1 MIQELLT
8 TIKAEYATHKVQPIW
23 IQDTII
29 PSDINAVREE
39 TAIGSSEPPFLKQT
53 AEIRRDLWNKWLQK
67 EATIQAYTCKEG
79 RVIILSASTI
89 HPPSSWI
96 RIMRLLSP
104 MQKAQVIWF
113 ASDEERI
120 APQEGD
126 PIEALHINGGYAQ
139 KCNPRSIV
147 IYRKEEATRVLIHEL
162 LHASCSDP
170 DGSVS
175 HIEGDTEGWAEV
187 ILVALNAKGSQKA
200 FASLWKE
207 HSYYA
212 MKQAVSAEQFHNVK
226 SKEDYSYRYLIG
238 RLATFKRLGL
248 SVPKIDSLSRQI
260 KSLRLT
266 DKKLELNATD

>member
-8 TIKAEYATHKVQPIW
+8 TIKAEYATHKVPSIW
-23 IQDTII
+23 IQDTIT

-39 TAIGSSEPPFLKQT
+39 TEIGSSEPVFLKQT

-79 RVIILSASTI
+79 RVVILSVVAI
-89 HPPSSWI
+89 HPPKQWI
-96 RIMRLLSP
+96 RIFRLLSP
-104 MQKAQVIWF
+104 EQKAQVIWF

-120 APQEGD
+120 APAQGE
-126 PIEALHINGGYAQ
+126 PIEALHVNGGYAQ

-147 IYRKEEATRVLIHEL
+147 IYRKEEAARVLIHEL

-170 DGSVS
+170 DGPVS

-187 ILVALNAKGSQKA
+187 ILVALKAKGSQKA
-200 FASLWKE
+200 FASLWKD

-212 MKQAVSAEQFHNVK
+212 MKQAISAEQFHNVK
-226 SKEDYSYRYLIG
+226 SEDDYSYRYLVG
-238 RLATFKRLGL
+238 RLATFKKLGL
-248 SVPKIDSLSRQI
+248 PLPKIENLSRQV

-266 DKKLELNATD
+266 DKKLELNDTD

>member
-8 TIKAEYATHKVQPIW
+8 TIKAEYDTHKVPPIW
-23 IQDTII
+23 IKDTIT

-53 AEIRRDLWNKWLQK
+53 AEIRRNLWTKWLQK

-79 RVIILSASTI
+79 RVIILSTAAI
-89 HPPSSWI
+89 HPPCSWI

-104 MQKAQVIWF
+104 EQKAQVIWF

-120 APQEGD
+120 APAEGE

-170 DGSVS
+170 DGPVS

-200 FASLWKE
+200 FAPLWKE

-226 SKEDYSYRYLIG
+226 SEDDYSYRYLVG
-238 RLATFKRLGL
+238 RLATFKQLGL
-248 SVPKIDSLSRQI
+248 SVPKIEALSRQV

-266 DKKLELNATD
+266 DKKLELNESD